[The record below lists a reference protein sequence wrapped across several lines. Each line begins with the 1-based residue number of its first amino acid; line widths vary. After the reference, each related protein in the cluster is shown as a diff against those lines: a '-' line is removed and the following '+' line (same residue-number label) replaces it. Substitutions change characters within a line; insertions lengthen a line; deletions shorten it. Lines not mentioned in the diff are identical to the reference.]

1 MSDEPRRSYSGREIV
16 LELFPATPERL
27 VPRPSSFALER
38 DADDAGVV
46 VRERASGRS
55 LLHLAPVGRY
65 NRRTLQLCCDLCD
78 WSGNSRDL
86 RFLRAE
92 VPGAEGRRW
101 RYLTAC
107 VDVEACDA
115 RRIDDGVLERLLS
128 PGGRRDDAE
137 RDR

>member
-16 LELFPATPERL
+16 LELFPATPYRL
-27 VPRPSSFALER
+27 IPRASAYALVR

-46 VRERASGRS
+46 VRARGNGRE
-55 LLHLAPVGRY
+55 LLRLAPVERH
-65 NRRTLQLCCDLCD
+65 NRRSLQLCCDLCH

-115 RRIDDGVLERLLS
+115 RRLDDARIDRLLS
-128 PGGRRDDAE
+128 RD
-137 RDR
+137 

>member
-1 MSDEPRRSYSGREIV
+1 MSDEPRRSYTGREIV
-16 LELFPATPERL
+16 LELFPATPDRL
-27 VPRPSSFALER
+27 IPKTSAYTVER

-46 VRERASGRS
+46 VRERDNGRE
-55 LLHLAPVGRY
+55 LLRLAPVERR
-65 NRRTLQLCCDLCD
+65 NRRSLQLCCDLCH

-101 RYLTAC
+101 RYLTTC

-115 RRIDDGVLERLLS
+115 RRLDDARIDRLLT
-128 PGGRRDDAE
+128 RD
-137 RDR
+137 

>member
-1 MSDEPRRSYSGREIV
+1 MSDEPRRSYTGREIV
-16 LELFPATPERL
+16 LELFPATPDRL
-27 VPRPSSFALER
+27 VPKPSAYTVER
-38 DADDAGVV
+38 DADDAGLV
-46 VRERASGRS
+46 VRGRENGRE
-55 LLHLAPVGRY
+55 LLRLAPVERH
-65 NRRTLQLCCDLCD
+65 NRRSLQLCCDLCH

-115 RRIDDGVLERLLS
+115 RRLDDARIDRLLT
-128 PGGRRDDAE
+128 RD
-137 RDR
+137 

>member
-1 MSDEPRRSYSGREIV
+1 MSDEPRRSYTGREIV
-16 LELFPATPERL
+16 LELFPATPDRL
-27 VPRPSSFALER
+27 IPRTSAYTVER

-46 VRERASGRS
+46 VRERGNGRE
-55 LLHLAPVGRY
+55 LLRLAPVERH
-65 NRRTLQLCCDLCD
+65 NRRSLQLCCDLCQ

-101 RYLTAC
+101 RYLTTC

-115 RRIDDGVLERLLS
+115 RRLDDARIDRLLT
-128 PGGRRDDAE
+128 RD
-137 RDR
+137 

>member
-1 MSDEPRRSYSGREIV
+1 MSDEPRRSYTGREIV
-16 LELFPATPERL
+16 LELFPATPDRL
-27 VPRPSSFALER
+27 IPKASAYTVER

-46 VRERASGRS
+46 VRERGNGRE
-55 LLHLAPVGRY
+55 LLRLAPVERH
-65 NRRTLQLCCDLCD
+65 NRRSLQLCCDLCH

-115 RRIDDGVLERLLS
+115 RRLDDARIDRLLT
-128 PGGRRDDAE
+128 RD
-137 RDR
+137 